1 MKKTTRLLIL
11 FTLHFLIFSTFN
23 KNVHSSDSL
32 ESFGDQEIEI
42 LASSMKE
49 NCQTKQFFLN
59 IKKNKQYPKFGS
71 IKEWREF
78 CVKLEDTKVN
88 VKNLITKNIR
98 IFKNNYPAGLIT
110 GYYQPTI
117 KVSFI
122 RNKEYKHPILKKNKI
137 YNLKTRAFIDKNYKD
152 DDIILWTDD
161 YINLFFLQIQGS
173 GIGVFED
180 GKKVKIGY
188 EGNNNLP
195 YKSIGKV
202 LIQQNKINPEEV
214 DLFTIKFWLR
224 DNESEA
230 YSIMKQN
237 RRYIFFKIKE
247 SNTSLNPRGALGLE
261 LKPNFSIAIDKD
273 IYPIGIPFIIEYLK
287 NGKRKLAI
295 SHDTGSAIKGYNRA
309 DLFTGNSSD
318 SEKIA
323 GRLKKQ
329 IYLYALIPYSN

>member
-1 MKKTTRLLIL
+1 M
-11 FTLHFLIFSTFN
+11 IFSTFN

-237 RRYIFFKIKE
+237 RRYIFF
-247 SNTSLNPRGALGLE
+247 
-261 LKPNFSIAIDKD
+261 
-273 IYPIGIPFIIEYLK
+273 II
-287 NGKRKLAI
+287 
-295 SHDTGSAIKGYNRA
+295 
-309 DLFTGNSSD
+309 
-318 SEKIA
+318 
-323 GRLKKQ
+323 
-329 IYLYALIPYSN
+329 